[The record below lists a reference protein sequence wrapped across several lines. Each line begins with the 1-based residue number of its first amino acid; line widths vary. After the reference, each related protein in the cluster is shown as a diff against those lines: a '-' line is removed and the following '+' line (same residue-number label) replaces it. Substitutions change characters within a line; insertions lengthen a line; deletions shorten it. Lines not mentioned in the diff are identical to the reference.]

1 VINVFATYQGSD
13 IMELTQLQWLKYAIM
28 HPFDGYDNMRWKKS
42 GSLKI
47 AFIIVAVFF
56 FAVVAQGRFYGFQF
70 HAQYDKTFSII
81 PYFVRSVVIFSA
93 WVIGNWSVCTLLN
106 GEGTMKN
113 ICIYSAYALAPYVI
127 QIIINVILS
136 HLLIRDE
143 YIFMLVIKFVGVV
156 WSLLLTFSAI
166 KTVHQYS
173 PAKTI
178 AAIFLTVASMALML
192 VIAVLLLS
200 LFQQVYVF
208 INSVYTEIS
217 YRIRS

>member
-1 VINVFATYQGSD
+1 
-13 IMELTQLQWLKYAIM
+13 ME
-28 HPFDGYDNMRWKKS
+28 
-42 GSLKI
+42 
-47 AFIIVAVFF
+47 
-56 FAVVAQGRFYGFQF
+56 FAV
-70 HAQYDKTFSII
+70 D
-81 PYFVRSVVIFSA
+81 
-93 WVIGNWSVCTLLN
+93 
-106 GEGTMKN
+106 
-113 ICIYSAYALAPYVI
+113 
-127 QIIINVILS
+127 
-136 HLLIRDE
+136 
-143 YIFMLVIKFVGVV
+143 
-156 WSLLLTFSAI
+156 FSAI

>member
-1 VINVFATYQGSD
+1 
-13 IMELTQLQWLKYAIM
+13 
-28 HPFDGYDNMRWKKS
+28 
-42 GSLKI
+42 
-47 AFIIVAVFF
+47 
-56 FAVVAQGRFYGFQF
+56 
-70 HAQYDKTFSII
+70 
-81 PYFVRSVVIFSA
+81 
-93 WVIGNWSVCTLLN
+93 
-106 GEGTMKN
+106 MKN
-113 ICIYSAYALAPYVI
+113 ICIYSAYALIPYVI

-156 WSLLLTFSAI
+156 WSLLFSAI